1 MRGVFIRRGNANV
14 PTMTA
19 SPTSSPDAPLILV
32 GAGLASALIAQC
44 LSSRGNGP
52 SIIMLEGS
60 GQPFGEH
67 TWSFHLADVASQ
79 DLTWLKPLIAQ
90 RWAGQSVRFQD
101 HARDLASGYASLT
114 SQSVAEVIAGMPNVS
129 LRSGA
134 AVAEVKPDQVVLAN
148 GEVIKGSCVID
159 ARGYQ
164 PSAALALGY
173 QKFVGLEVETE
184 EPHGLVNPIIMDA
197 SVDQRDG
204 YRFVYVLPF
213 SPTRLLIE
221 DTRYSDGGAL
231 DLQELA
237 GAVSDYARDQGWSI
251 RQVVREEHG
260 ILPIALAHDA
270 ERFWAERPHD
280 IPQAGMRAALFHP
293 TTGYSLPEAVRVAK
307 LVAENWPIGSAA
319 LAEKIRRHALERHRA
334 QGFYRLLN
342 RMLFRAALPERR
354 HLVLQRF
361 YKLPKPLIERFYAG
375 RTSWSDIVRILTGKP
390 PVPIHRALLCLREA
404 PLLKPETK

>member
-1 MRGVFIRRGNANV
+1 MRGLVITAPDVNVARMNAS
-14 PTMTA
+14 A
-19 SPTSSPDAPLILV
+19 SSAPDAPLILV
-32 GAGLASALIAQC
+32 GAGLASALIAQR
-44 LSSRGNGP
+44 LSHGGNGP
-52 SIIMLEGS
+52 PILMLEGS
-60 GQPFGEH
+60 NTPFGEH
-67 TWSFHLADVASQ
+67 TWSFHEADVLAE
-79 DLTWLKPLIAQ
+79 DLPWLRPLVAQ
-90 RWAGQSVRFQD
+90 RWAGQSVRF
-101 HARDLASGYASLT
+101 RDLRRDLQSPYASLT
-114 SQSVAEVIAGMPNVS
+114 SQSVAAAIAELPNVQ
-129 LRSGA
+129 LRAGA
-134 AVAEVKPDQVVLAN
+134 RVAEIHPDRVVLEG
-148 GEVIKGSCVID
+148 GEIIRGACVID

-184 EPHGLVNPIIMDA
+184 GPHGLVNPIIMDA
-197 SVDQRDG
+197 SVDQLDG

-237 GAVSDYARDQGWSI
+237 GAVSDYAGEQGWAI

-270 ERFWAERPHD
+270 ERFWAERPRD
-280 IPQAGMRAALFHP
+280 VPQAGMRAALFHP
-293 TTGYSLPEAVRVAK
+293 TTGYSLPEAVRVAN
-307 LVAENWPIGSAA
+307 LVAENWPIGSAE
-319 LAEKIRRHALERHRA
+319 LAGKIRGHALERHRA

-342 RMLFRAALPERR
+342 RMLFRAARPDRR

-375 RTSWSDIVRILTGKP
+375 RTSMSDIVRILTGKP

-404 PLLKPETK
+404 PLLRPEKN